1 MEKGLVVCSKA
12 GSDKNSFLTVV
23 GSDEKCVYLSDGK
36 RYKIAS
42 PKKKNVKHIAVTGK
56 ILKGQEILTDKQLR
70 NALAEY
76 RSSNK

>member
-1 MEKGLVVCSKA
+1 MEKGTVVISKA
-12 GSDKNSFLTVV
+12 GYEKDSFFAVIAIS
-23 GSDEKCVYLSDGK
+23 GNYVYVSIGK
-36 RYKIAS
+36 RFKLAN

>member
-1 MEKGLVVCSKA
+1 MVGRIVCSKA
-12 GSDKNSFLTVV
+12 GSDKGSFLVV
-23 GSDEKCVYLSDGK
+23 LNLENGRVMVADGK